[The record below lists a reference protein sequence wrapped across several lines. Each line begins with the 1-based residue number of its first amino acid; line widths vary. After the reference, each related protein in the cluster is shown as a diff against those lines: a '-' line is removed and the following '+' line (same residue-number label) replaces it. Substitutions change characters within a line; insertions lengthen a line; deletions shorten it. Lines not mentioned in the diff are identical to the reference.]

1 MRKLFPLAGLLALM
15 LTLTFAGTA
24 LAQKTTVYVVRHAEK
39 DGSDP
44 SDRNP
49 PLSRTG
55 EQRAL
60 DLFKVLENVNVD
72 AIFSTDYLRTRSTAA
87 PVAENRHLTI
97 AVYPPS
103 DFAGLAEKIKK
114 EYAGKTVLVVGHSNT
129 ILQIVRAL
137 GGEPGISELTEED
150 YDYLF
155 KVTTGAGGKTETEVT
170 QFGEKNR
177 RG

>member
-39 DGSDP
+39 DVSDP

-49 PLSRTG
+49 PLSKTG
-55 EQRAL
+55 QQRAA
-60 DLFKVLENVNVD
+60 DLFRVLEKENVD
-72 AIFSTDYLRTRSTAA
+72 AIFSTDYLRTRSTAG
-87 PVAENRHLTI
+87 PVAENRNITI
-97 AVYPPS
+97 AAYPPS

-129 ILQIVRAL
+129 VLQIVQAL
-137 GGEPGISELTEED
+137 GGQPGISELTEED

-155 KVTTGAGGKTETEVT
+155 RVTIGDGGKTETAVT